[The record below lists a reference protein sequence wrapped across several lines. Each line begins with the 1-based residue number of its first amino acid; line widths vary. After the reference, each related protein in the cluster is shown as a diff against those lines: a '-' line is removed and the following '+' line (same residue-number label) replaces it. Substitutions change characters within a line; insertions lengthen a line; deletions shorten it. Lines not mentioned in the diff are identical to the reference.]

1 MLVSLRLSNIG
12 CRHAIANCMSI
23 KQCEIARMLTTFLM
37 LFARGSAHVS
47 NLDQQVR
54 TTLAGQPP
62 TQLDGE
68 NASHSDFRQ
77 PEPRPGHIPE
87 LVRYRS
93 PSISFPLSAR
103 LVLDFSTSLLR
114 CPRPSWVPHMLP
126 PSWALFFYSRVTN
139 IMRHE
144 SCRVPWGSASD
155 QRRSRT

>member
-103 LVLDFSTSLLR
+103 LVLDFSTSLL
-114 CPRPSWVPHMLP
+114 
-126 PSWALFFYSRVTN
+126 
-139 IMRHE
+139 
-144 SCRVPWGSASD
+144 SASM
-155 QRRSRT
+155 SPAVLGPSYATTLLGSFLLLSGHKYHAA